1 MREIALNVWARV
13 AFAVLGAG
21 TIAICIVLAMWL
33 LPPPTSGVIATAQIV
48 VLLIIAFGGGTLVR
62 AALRGRI
69 TVRDNRRSR

>member
-13 AFAVLGAG
+13 AFGVLGAG

-33 LPPPTSGVIATAQIV
+33 LPPPTNGLVTTAEIV
-48 VLLIIAFGGGTLVR
+48 ALLIIAFGGGTLVR

-69 TVRDNRRSR
+69 AVRDNRRAP